1 MTDGNDEKS
10 ALKFAQRH
18 LRIMHACEKG
28 ATGVYWGHRL
38 VASLFFR
45 DLVPQLTE
53 MHGHEVEHFAVFGRL
68 MRARGVRPVVGP
80 ILWCAGGIA
89 YGVLTALGGRRAVWR
104 STAVIEDIV
113 ERELTEAARFFER
126 RDSEVHR
133 AIEAILQEE
142 LKHKQQGEANSPGEQ
157 RLDKVV
163 TPLAK
168 AGALASKGFAKRL

>member
-1 MTDGNDEKS
+1 MKDSNDEKS
-10 ALKFAQRH
+10 ALKLARRY

-68 MRARGVRPVVGP
+68 MRARAVRPVVGP
-80 ILWCAGGIA
+80 VLWCAGGIG

-113 ERELTEAARFFER
+113 ERELNEAAHFFEKW
-126 RDSEVHR
+126 DSEVHR
-133 AIEAILQEE
+133 AIVTILQEE
-142 LKHKQQGEANSPGEQ
+142 LTHKHQGEANSPGEQ
-157 RLDKVV
+157 PLDKIV